1 MKTVN
6 PSGRSHR
13 RYTPQHQEVLAVDAL
28 CHMCAALGVLEL
40 HAERADSAMVCAARD
55 LLRGYHASAD
65 QAVASLQAGDRAAG
79 VLPQLSQDLGYA
91 IEVIDRVND
100 DAPDDLVLYAVTC
113 LLRSARS
120 FADGQPRESA

>member
-6 PSGRSHR
+6 PSGRSHQKSS
-13 RYTPQHQEVLAVDAL
+13 PQHQEVLAVDAL
-28 CHMCAALGVLEL
+28 CHMGAALGVLEL
-40 HAERADSAMVCAARD
+40 HAERAGSAMVCAARD
-55 LLRGYHASAD
+55 LLRGYHANAD
-65 QAVASLQAGDRAAG
+65 LAVASLQAGDRAAG

-120 FADGQPRESA
+120 FADGRPRESA

>member
-1 MKTVN
+1 MKTVKQ
-6 PSGRSHR
+6 SGRSQQR
-13 RYTPQHQEVLAVDAL
+13 LSPQHQEVLAVDAL
-28 CHMCAALGVLEL
+28 CHMGAALGVLEL
-40 HAERADSAMVCAARD
+40 HAERAGSAMVFAARD

-65 QAVASLQAGDRAAG
+65 QAVAGMQAGDGAAG

-91 IEVIDRVND
+91 IEVMERAND
-100 DAPDDLVLYAVTC
+100 DVQEDLILYAVTC

>member
-1 MKTVN
+1 MKTVKQSGHSHQE
-6 PSGRSHR
+6 PS
-13 RYTPQHQEVLAVDAL
+13 PQHQEVLAVDAL
-28 CHMCAALGVLEL
+28 CHMGAALGVLEL
-40 HAERADSAMVCAARD
+40 HAERAGSAMVCAARD
-55 LLRGYHASAD
+55 LLRGYHARAD
-65 QAVASLQAGDRAAG
+65 QAVAGLQAGGRSAG

-120 FADGQPRESA
+120 FADGQPCAAA